1 LVGLAGSLLSRDGI
15 SAALDEWTD
24 AFIKRIEEIRKAQ
37 NCKAG

>member
-1 LVGLAGSLLSRDGI
+1 LVGLAASLLSSDGI

-24 AFIKRIEEIRKAQ
+24 AFMKRIEEIRTAQ